1 MRENKG
7 GGDVPDPATRV
18 TVVVADEHP
27 AYREGVVRGLRV
39 EARIDVRAEAEDGVA
54 ALTAIR
60 DLVPH
65 VALVDYRLPKMD
77 GVAVIHAVVEAGL
90 PTRVVLLSAA
100 TDAAVVY
107 RALREGAAGHLAKD
121 AKRPEFVEAVLAAAD
136 GRPVPPETG
145 PGPPA
150 GEDAT
155 ALSDRERQVLLGFAE
170 GKGIPQLAAELRLA
184 ANTVKTVTQGLY
196 EKLGV
201 PDRATAVA
209 EAVRRGLLD

>member
-1 MRENKG
+1 M
-7 GGDVPDPATRV
+7 

-39 EARIDVRAEAEDGVA
+39 DSRIDVRAEAEDGVA

-77 GVAVIHAVVEAGL
+77 GVAVIHAVVEDGL

-145 PGPPA
+145 PRPHA
-150 GEDAT
+150 GEEAP

-170 GKGIPQLAAELRLA
+170 GKGIPQIAAELRLA
-184 ANTVKTVTQGLY
+184 ANTVKSVTQRLY

-201 PDRATAVA
+201 PDRAAAVA

>member
-1 MRENKG
+1 M
-7 GGDVPDPATRV
+7 

-27 AYREGVVRGLRV
+27 AYREGVVRGLR
-39 EARIDVRAEAEDGVA
+39 ADGRIDVRAEAEDGVA

-60 DLVPH
+60 ELVPH
-65 VALVDYRLPKMD
+65 VALIDYRLPKMD
-77 GVAVIHAVVEAGL
+77 GVAVIHAVVGEGL
-90 PTRVVLLSAA
+90 PTRLVLLSAA
-100 TDAAVVY
+100 TDATVVY

-136 GRPVPPETG
+136 GRTVPSEAG
-145 PGPPA
+145 PRPSA
-150 GEDAT
+150 GGDAA
-155 ALSDRERQVLLGFAE
+155 ALSERERQLLRGFAE

-184 ANTVKTVTQGLY
+184 ASTVKTVTHRLY

-201 PDRATAVA
+201 PDRAAAVA